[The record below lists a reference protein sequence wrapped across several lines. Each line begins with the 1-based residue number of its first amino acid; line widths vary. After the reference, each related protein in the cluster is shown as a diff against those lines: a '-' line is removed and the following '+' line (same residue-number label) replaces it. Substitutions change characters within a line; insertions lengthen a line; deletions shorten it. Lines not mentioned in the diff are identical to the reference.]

1 MDFFYG
7 HCQRIFLGGK
17 KNIFIVPM
25 LVTIRTEQDGKK
37 CVGGD
42 RIPAIIYTHSK
53 YNVRLHT
60 EYIRLQEI

>member
-1 MDFFYG
+1 MDFFLRSLPT
-7 HCQRIFLGGK
+7 HISGGK
-17 KNIFIVPM
+17 KPIFIVPV

-60 EYIRLQEI
+60 EYIRLQEK